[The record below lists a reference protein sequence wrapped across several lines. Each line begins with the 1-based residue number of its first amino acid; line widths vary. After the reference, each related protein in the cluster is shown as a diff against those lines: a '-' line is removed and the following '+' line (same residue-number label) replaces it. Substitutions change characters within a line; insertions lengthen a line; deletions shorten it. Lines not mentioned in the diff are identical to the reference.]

1 MYWEENLGQVRESW
15 TGERELDLAE
25 SLALVRQPKTW
36 LGVLDWKGSRIGQRD
51 LNQAESLTLDRLGRK
66 HWIGEGS
73 WTGD

>member
-1 MYWEENLGQVRESW
+1 MSW

-25 SLALVRQPKTW
+25 SLALERQPKTW

-51 LNQAESLTLDRLGRK
+51 FNQAESLTLERLGRK